1 MIKLS
6 DRPIISTLIRLSR
19 SALPY
24 LLIIYLVFIFF
35 SDDSIPPIDKNPMT
49 NIRDAVVHAYDEKT
63 GRESVRMYG
72 EKLIRDAISNAITIY
87 DCTAEVYGTNETSI
101 ITSDIANL
109 DGTGN
114 NANFKGNVVVFR
126 EPATYLYT
134 EELFYN
140 IKQANINS
148 PHKVRIEEPDKTT
161 TGVGMRANLKLKKIR
176 ILDDVRIIM
185 KEKEEQ

>member
-1 MIKLS
+1 MIRLS
-6 DRPIISTLIRLSR
+6 DRPVISTVIKLSR
-19 SALPY
+19 TVLPY

-49 NIRDAVVHAYDEKT
+49 NIRDAVVHAYDENT
-63 GRESVRMYG
+63 GNESVCMYG
-72 EKLIRDAISNAITIY
+72 EKLIRDAISNAVTIY
-87 DCTAEVYGTNETSI
+87 DCTSEVYGSNETSI

-114 NANFKGNVVVFR
+114 NATFKGNVVVFT

-134 EELFYN
+134 AELFYN
-140 IKQANINS
+140 IKKANIHS

-161 TGVGMRANLKLKKIR
+161 IGVGMRANLKLKKIR

-185 KEKEEQ
+185 KKKEEQ